1 MMKEETKKRIK
12 KFVDDREWNQ
22 FHTPENL
29 AKSIAIE
36 ASELLE
42 CFQWDNENFDLEHV
56 KEELADVLIYC
67 EDLLNALRL
76 DEDKIIND
84 KIDKNE
90 QKYPVSKA
98 KGNAKKYNQF

>member
-1 MMKEETKKRIK
+1 MKEETKKRIK

-90 QKYPVSKA
+90 QKYPVCKA

>member
-1 MMKEETKKRIK
+1 MKEETKKRIK

-42 CFQWDNENFDLEHV
+42 CFQ
-56 KEELADVLIYC
+56 
-67 EDLLNALRL
+67 
-76 DEDKIIND
+76 
-84 KIDKNE
+84 
-90 QKYPVSKA
+90 
-98 KGNAKKYNQF
+98 

>member
-1 MMKEETKKRIK
+1 MKEETKKRIK

-90 QKYPVSKA
+90 QKYPISKA